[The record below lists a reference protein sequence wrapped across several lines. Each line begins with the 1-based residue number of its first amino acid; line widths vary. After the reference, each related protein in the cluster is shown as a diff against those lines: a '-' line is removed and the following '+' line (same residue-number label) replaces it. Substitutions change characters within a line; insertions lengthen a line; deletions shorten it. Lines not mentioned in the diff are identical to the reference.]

1 MQPVNNPAVRHATK
15 RRGTIIILAVGVLAV
30 LSVAALSYMTV
41 VKLDR
46 SSANAYA
53 TISNFRQQVNV
64 TTSHIGSLLT
74 ADLFGNKIVSASTP
88 RIDGAGNRI
97 WPKMFEDGEY
107 SDYPSVDTGWLAD
120 PTDPAQRLYM
130 DITGAAS
137 KRDREELTPN
147 DDAWLASQQ
156 PIDSDGDGF
165 WDSWPQSSNIRSG
178 WVWQFDQSRMSD
190 GFWRRDHGR
199 YVDIAEWLARSQGNP
214 AMFQRGDP
222 GLDISNFNTSIA
234 GYSGGYDE
242 DNGDGT
248 AVPPMGSGP
257 NLGVDSTYLGAGPT
271 LGSNLRVF
279 DMQMSRMQE
288 VLESSGN
295 LEDVDTPPA
304 DFTSLSSLDGR
315 LWADTDGDGRA
326 DARWQQLDS
335 HGELFGFKWV
345 VAARIIDSSAKISAN
360 SSFEWQIPNDTMNV
374 GYGRTPADIDLYRLL
389 RRSKG
394 SAIGSV
400 GHPDVRMN
408 GTLNLANHYDFY
420 RSAQAWNLEAAFG
433 AINNNFGSEIG
444 WVDLPHDGMSG
455 ATSLLEM
462 LTPLDPREREM
473 LWETVGSAP
482 RLRTTAEA
490 VPMPIADE
498 IDLRSFAG
506 ANQGLLVSKLE
517 QRTDQVLN
525 GGTPL
530 GYLPGMD
537 SLGGGMI
544 AYPDMESLGPLR
556 ALEDRRVVQTYGL
569 GAETPEMDFG
579 SNGYFQV
586 NKLERLMTD
595 IRRHLTMINGVADF
609 SPVPVVNK
617 AATYD
622 DQFLNRKI
630 RIDDPSAIRLP
641 VFAPDDLDNN
651 AITLQVRDFVQR
663 AYESFMWAL
672 APLASEVESASGLTS
687 NDVGMMA
694 VDQSYHYGGSDL
706 GATSPAGAQPGINV
720 SYAAL
725 RAASLAINLA
735 DAMDHDENFRESPTL
750 ARFTPTPDAS
760 VVTALDNREVKVTPT
775 FVHGNVPQASF
786 NVAETGAPANG
797 VTLVGLD
804 RQPFLRQAF
813 YLELFEDFQATSMPT
828 GELNGL
834 IVIDP
839 GDASDQVGSLFAV
852 ELGNPWAEEIDVQD
866 YVIRISK
873 GTITDQFVAPIVPIS
888 GGSTIIGPNDTKT
901 FFMLFETGREPIFDA
916 VWDEFLNGSGGV
928 YEEFANKGLDI
939 PTGNLVQLD
948 SANPDVILPT
958 GAGPVP
964 FTAFGTDSLPVQ
976 LIYRYPGSTQL
987 DVLVDRLS
995 PQSGVQFPVPDILGM
1010 LNPVPVDTGGT
1021 PVNSRRGSA
1030 RFARSSSVARPLGQG
1045 STGFGFPSYVIERQS
1060 ENDVETSDF
1069 KTQSWRLFPLLETQD
1084 SITDPVLTDLVAD
1097 LFAIQTPGD
1106 DVGMLTMLPSFQLFV
1121 PNGPLRSVAELH
1133 MLSVFTHKYINNAS
1147 IYEASDPTLPGYSLI
1162 QAHMP
1167 PGQMNPSA
1175 NFGMSN
1181 RWITVSE
1188 QLGQDIHYN
1197 YNASAG
1203 LMGNPYLGVLD
1214 PTRYILGDDL
1224 ADMTPSG
1231 MEWPDSLRI
1240 PLANRVFDCFS
1251 VLPTARHLAQGKIN
1265 LNTAPIEVLE
1275 SMPFFAPEFDVDGSM
1290 PGTTALASSDA
1301 AILAANSRAN
1311 LVRQYRDLDIEF
1323 DSTGGS
1329 LSRPGMMNPG
1339 GGGLRQFADPV
1350 TGNERRGLV
1359 NVGELLAMSDWS
1371 SDDGVPVELAP
1382 FEDFM
1387 QLGIDP
1393 LMSNDGAPLSLRY
1406 TTGVN
1411 GGIVSNDFNEFGNNS
1426 GRNDYANASYDPLN
1440 DPEERLALARSA
1452 LDIAAVRSDVFTAW
1466 FVIRAYDPEQIEAI
1480 QAPDALSIDLRAE
1493 LMNPGGATTS
1503 PGLKPAYET
1512 RWLVVFDRSE
1522 VRRPNERP
1530 RVLLQVELPID

>member
-1 MQPVNNPAVRHATK
+1 MRTAMQPVNNPAVRHATK

-120 PTDPAQRLYM
+120 PPDPDQRLYM

-137 KRDREELTPN
+137 KRDRDELTPN

-156 PIDSDGDGF
+156 PVDIDSVDG
-165 WDSWPQSSNIRSG
+165 WDTWPQITNMRSG
-178 WVWQFDQSRMSD
+178 WVWQFDQSQGSD

-242 DNGDGT
+242 DNGDG
-248 AVPPMGSGP
+248 AAPPPPLSGP
-257 NLGVDSTYLGAGPT
+257 NLGVDGAYLASGGPT
-271 LGSNLRVF
+271 LGTNLRVF

-360 SSFEWQIPNDTMNV
+360 SSFEWQIPGDSDNV

-394 SAIGSV
+394 EAIGSV

-408 GTLNLANHYDFY
+408 GTLIPANHYDFY

-433 AINNNFGSEIG
+433 AINNNFSSEVG

-473 LWETVGSAP
+473 LWRTVGSAP

-498 IDLRSFAG
+498 IDLRSFEG
-506 ANQGLLVSKLE
+506 ANHGLLVSKLE

-586 NKLERLMTD
+586 NKLERLQTD

-609 SPVPVVNK
+609 SPVPVVNT

-641 VFAPDDLDNN
+641 VSAPDDLDNN

-672 APLASEVESASGLTS
+672 APLASEVPVASGLTS

-706 GATSPAGAQPGINV
+706 GATSPAGAQPGVNV

-786 NVAETGAPANG
+786 NAAETGAPANG

-834 IVIDP
+834 IVVDP

-873 GTITDQFVAPIVPIS
+873 GNVTDQFVAPIVPIS

-939 PTGNLVQLD
+939 ATGNLVQLD

-1010 LNPVPVDTGGT
+1010 LDPVPVDTGGT

-1133 MLSVFTHKYINNAS
+1133 MLSVFTHRYINNAS
-1147 IYEASDPTLPGYSLI
+1147 IYEASDPTLPGYSLF

-1181 RWITVSE
+1181 RWITISE

-1203 LMGNPYLGVLD
+1203 LIGNPYLGVLD
-1214 PTRYILGDDL
+1214 PSRYILGDDL

-1251 VLPTARHLAQGKIN
+1251 VLPTSRHLAQGKIN

-1275 SMPFFAPEFDVDGSM
+1275 SMPFFAPEDDVNGSM
-1290 PGTTALASSDA
+1290 PGATALPASSGPGA
-1301 AILAANSRAN
+1301 SRSD
-1311 LVRQYRDLDIEF
+1311 LVKAYRDLDGVDRSNDF
-1323 DSTGGS
+1323 MS
-1329 LSRPGMMNPG
+1329 
-1339 GGGLRQFADPV
+1339 GLRDSMDPI
-1350 TGNERRGLV
+1350 TTNAHRGLV
-1359 NVGELLAMSDWS
+1359 NIGELLAMSDWTTTT
-1371 SDDGVPVELAP
+1371 DGNPSALAG
-1382 FEDFM
+1382 FDDFM
-1387 QLGIDP
+1387 ELGIDGGP
-1393 LMSNDGAPLSLRY
+1393 GNDGAPLSLRY
-1406 TTGVN
+1406 TTPVN
-1411 GGIVSNDFNEFGNNS
+1411 GLVVTNDFNELGSYS
-1426 GRNDYANASYDPLN
+1426 GRNDYALATFDPVD

-1480 QAPDALSIDLRAE
+1480 QAPEALGFAVRAE
-1493 LMNPGGATTS
+1493 QMNQGAGATNS

-1512 RWLVVFDRSE
+1512 RWLVVFDRSQ

-1530 RVLLQVELPID
+1530 RILLQVELPID